1 MPAQVNSSGR
11 HFGGA
16 MINKVLILGGGSAG
30 FLAAIALKT
39 KITRLA
45 ITLVRSPDIGIIGV
59 GEGSTIALTSFLHS
73 YLKIDR
79 AKFFEVAQPTW
90 KLGLKFLWG
99 PRPYF
104 NYTFGA
110 QLDAKPG
117 PEFSRACG
125 YHCEENIE
133 NTDALSALMS
143 QDKVFEIRNGAPV
156 IHDGLAYHFENE
168 KFVHYLESAARTLGV
183 EIMDAKVAEV
193 KRSENGVAGLVL
205 GDGQTL
211 EADLYVDASGFR
223 SELLGRAMN
232 EPYISYKSTL
242 FCDRA
247 VIGGWNR
254 RDSEDQTIRPYT
266 TCETMDSG
274 WAWQIEHENR
284 INRGYVYSSAFISD
298 EDADREFR
306 RKNPKIDQTRIVK
319 FISGR
324 YERTWVRNVV
334 GIGNASG
341 FVEPLE
347 ATALGG
353 IAGQCRT
360 LADVLM
366 LSDCLPRRHQIN
378 FFNRL
383 DGLNWDSVRNFL
395 AIHYRFNTRLDTEFW
410 RHCRANTNLA
420 GAAEVSEAYQELGPD
435 SYFELIAFGTSFD
448 QFRLGGYITL
458 MTGMKVPYQ
467 RTFTPCQQEMSR
479 FELMRSQFRCAAA
492 KAMPVREALAVVRS
506 PTWRWS

>member
-1 MPAQVNSSGR
+1 MVNT
-11 HFGGA
+11 
-16 MINKVLILGGGSAG
+16 VLILGGGSAG
-30 FLAAIALKT
+30 FLGAIALKT
-39 KITRLA
+39 KVGRLA
-45 ITLVRSPDIGIIGV
+45 VTLVRSTDIGIIGV

-110 QLDAKPG
+110 QLETKPG
-117 PEFSRACG
+117 PEFSRGRG
-125 YHCEENIE
+125 YYCDENME
-133 NTDALSALMS
+133 DTDALSSLMS
-143 QDKVFEIRNGAPV
+143 QDRVFEVRDGVPL

-168 KFVHYLESAARTLGV
+168 KFVHYLESSARTLGV
-183 EIMDAKVAEV
+183 EILDAKVAEV
-193 KRSENGVAGLVL
+193 KRNDSGVAGLVL
-205 GDGQTL
+205 HDGRTL

-223 SELLGRAMN
+223 SELLGGAMA
-232 EPYISYKSTL
+232 EPFISYKSTL

-254 RDSEDQTIRPYT
+254 RDAEDQIIRPYT

-298 EDADREFR
+298 EDAEREFR

-324 YERTWVRNVV
+324 YERTWVGNVV

-360 LADVLM
+360 LCDVLM
-366 LSDCLPRRHQIN
+366 LSDGVPRRQQIN

-383 DGLNWDSVRNFL
+383 DGLNWDSVRGFL
-395 AIHYRFNTRLDTEFW
+395 GIHYRFNTRLHTEFW
-410 RHCRANTNLA
+410 RHCREHADLA
-420 GAAEVSEAYQELGPD
+420 GAAEVAEAYQELGPD
-435 SYFELIAFGTSFD
+435 GYFDLIAFGTPFD
-448 QFRLGGYITL
+448 QFRIGGYVTL

-467 RTFTPCQQEMSR
+467 KTFIPSREEMSR
-479 FELMRSQFRCAAA
+479 FDQMRARLRSAAA
-492 KAMPVREALAVVRS
+492 KAITVRDALAVVRS
-506 PTWRWS
+506 ARWRWS